1 MTALIIGG
9 FDAPSS
15 RSPALGGPWDYYGF
29 RRTGHKKLAELCR
42 LPRHDP
48 RGKITSAFGAK
59 WTWEGPTA
67 ASIRSRMPS
76 RPRKFHPEPLTD
88 PDLILSHH
96 PARTID

>member
-59 WTWEGPTA
+59 GTREGPTA
-67 ASIRSRMPS
+67 ASNRSRMTRS
-76 RPRKFHPEPLTD
+76 GCQSISFLGLEVSYRERH
-88 PDLILSHH
+88 
-96 PARTID
+96 